1 MSAVNHQLRLAS
13 RPVGAP
19 VASNWEL
26 TAEPIPTP
34 RAGQVLVEVTHIS
47 VDPAMRGWMNDRP
60 SYIPP
65 VALGEVMRAPAVGR
79 VVASNSR
86 SHPEGCWVTGLLG
99 VQEYALSDGS
109 GLLRIDP
116 DRAPVSLYIGALG
129 IPGLTAYFGMRDIGH
144 ARAGETVVVSGAAG
158 AVGSIAVQIATIEG
172 CRVIGIAGGQEKC
185 DWLTEGLNVDAAID
199 YKRAD
204 LAARLREA
212 TPDRIDV
219 YFDNVGGEIL
229 DLALARLAVHA
240 RVVLCGGISQY
251 NATSRWGPLN
261 YLSLLTNRASM
272 TGLIV
277 FDYQDRYEEAID
289 QLATWLGEGR
299 LIVREQIVKGSID
312 RFPETLLGL
321 FAGVNTGKLLLELG

>member
-1 MSAVNHQLRLAS
+1 
-13 RPVGAP
+13 
-19 VASNWEL
+19 
-26 TAEPIPTP
+26 
-34 RAGQVLVEVTHIS
+34 
-47 VDPAMRGWMNDRP
+47 
-60 SYIPP
+60 
-65 VALGEVMRAPAVGR
+65 
-79 VVASNSR
+79 
-86 SHPEGCWVTGLLG
+86 

>member
-26 TAEPIPTP
+26 TAESIPTP

-86 SHPEGCWVTGLLG
+86 AHPEGCWVTGLLG

>member
-13 RPVGAP
+13 RPLGAP

-47 VDPAMRGWMNDRP
+47 VNPAMRGWMNDRP

-65 VALGEVMRAPAVGR
+65 VALGEVTRAPAVGR
-79 VVASNSR
+79 EVAFNSR
-86 SHPEGCWVTGLLG
+86 AHPEGCWVTGLLG

-109 GLLRIDP
+109 GLLRIDR
-116 DRAPVSLYIGALG
+116 DRAPVSLYIGAVG
-129 IPGLTAYFGMRDIGH
+129 IPGMTTYFGMRDIGH
-144 ARAGETVVVSGAAG
+144 AKTGETVVVSGAAG
-158 AVGSIAVQIATIEG
+158 AVGSIAVQLATIEG

-185 DWLTEGLNVDAAID
+185 DWLTEGLGVDAAID
-199 YKRAD
+199 YKRDD
-204 LAARLREA
+204 LTARLREA

-240 RVVLCGGISQY
+240 RVFLCGGISPY
-251 NATSRWGPLN
+251 NATWRWGPLN

-272 TGLIV
+272 TGLMV
-277 FDYQDRYEEAID
+277 FDCQDRYEEAID
-289 QLATWLGEGR
+289 QLATWIGEGR
-299 LIVREQIVKGSID
+299 VIAREQIVKGGID
-312 RFPETLLGL
+312 PFPETLLGL
-321 FAGVNTGKLLLELG
+321 FAGVNMSKLLLELG

>member
-34 RAGQVLVEVTHIS
+34 RPGQVLVEVTHIS

-86 SHPEGCWVTGLLG
+86 AHPEGCWVTGLLG

>member
-1 MSAVNHQLRLAS
+1 MTVVNHQLRLAS
-13 RPVGAP
+13 RPVGPP

-26 TAEPIPTP
+26 TTAPIPTP
-34 RAGQVLVEVTHIS
+34 GEGQLLIEVTHIS

-60 SYIPP
+60 SYIAP

-79 VVASNSR
+79 VVASNHPA
-86 SHPEGCWVTGLLG
+86 HPEGGWVTGLLG

-116 DRAPVSLYIGALG
+116 DRAPVSVYIGALG
-129 IPGLTAYFGMRDIGH
+129 IPGLTAFFGMRDIGR

-158 AVGSIAVQIATIEG
+158 AVGSIAVQIATIAG
-172 CRVIGIAGGQEKC
+172 CRVIGIAGGREKC
-185 DWLTEGLNVDAAID
+185 DWLIDELGVDAAID
-199 YKRAD
+199 YKRDD

-212 TPDRIDV
+212 TPDRVDV

-261 YLSLLTNRASM
+261 YLSLITNRASM

-277 FDYQDRYEEAID
+277 FDYEDRYAEALD
-289 QLATWLGEGR
+289 QLAAWLEAGR
-299 LIVREQIVKGSID
+299 LIVREQIVKGGID

>member
-34 RAGQVLVEVTHIS
+34 RPGQVLVEVTHIS

-86 SHPEGCWVTGLLG
+86 AHPEGCWVTGLLG

-172 CRVIGIAGGQEKC
+172 CRVIGIAGGQQKC
-185 DWLTEGLNVDAAID
+185 DWLIEGLSVDAAID

-251 NATSRWGPLN
+251 NATSRWGPFN